1 MGYRFDEKLGE
12 FVLVSADKTK
22 IKSSSFSQT
31 GIGDRSINER
41 VIAVIAKTLNVDK
54 SRVTLQSSFD
64 VDFNVD
70 SLDVVELIMELE
82 KEFVISIPDER
93 IYEIRVVSD
102 VVTLIEAEI
111 K

>member
-1 MGYRFDEKLGE
+1 MGYRFDEKSGE
-12 FVLVSADKTK
+12 FVLVSADKIT
-22 IKSSSFSQT
+22 SSSFSQT

-102 VVTLIEAEI
+102 VVTLVEAEI